1 MGQERVTFSRAEWK
15 KALVVEKILDGRM
28 TNAEGAAVLGLSV
41 RQVIRLKKKYVAE
54 GGAQA
59 LAHRNRGRKPKHALS
74 EEIKHQVV
82 RLYNTKYH
90 GSNNCHFA
98 ELLEEHESLKLSPS
112 SIRRILL
119 ENGIKQAKRRK
130 RSKVHR
136 PRERKPQAGM
146 LWQIDATPY
155 AWLEDQAPAFT
166 LHAAIDDATGTV
178 VGAVFRP
185 AECRE
190 GYSLVMMQGIRK
202 YGVPLGLYSDRHTIF
217 RSPNEKLTVEQE
229 LAGETKPL
237 SNFGKA
243 MAELRIEH
251 IKAITPQAKGRVERL
266 WRTFQDRLV
275 IELRLLGVKTI
286 EEANAALTKLLE
298 KHNRKFAV
306 PPKDAE
312 SAYIPLDPAMNLNHV
327 FTIREYRK
335 LGPGNTLSYNGTV
348 YTLDKPAHL
357 RLGTKEL
364 VEVRETLDGEVLIWY
379 QGEALALKATEKPKH
394 MDKTTKKASS
404 APPRKPAASHPWRK
418 AWNSKHFQNS
428 TKSTTIQAT
437 YGGLEHHK
445 SDIFSDELW

>member
-1 MGQERVTFSRAEWK
+1 MTLTRAELK
-15 KALVVEKILDGRM
+15 KVLVVEKILDGRM
-28 TNAEGAAVLGLSV
+28 TNAEGAEALGLSV
-41 RQVIRLKKKYVAE
+41 RQVIRLKKKYVTE

-59 LAHRNRGRKPKHALS
+59 LAHRNRGRKPKHALL
-74 EEIKHQVV
+74 EETKQQVAD
-82 RLYNTKYH
+82 LYNTKYH

-98 ELLEEHESLKLSPS
+98 ELLEERESLQLSTS
-112 SIRRILL
+112 SVRRILL
-119 ENGIKQAKRRK
+119 EKGIKQVKQRRRRK
-130 RSKVHR
+130 AHQ
-136 PRERKPQAGM
+136 PRQRKPQAGM

-155 AWLEDQAPAFT
+155 AWLEDRAPSFT

-178 VGAVFRP
+178 VGAVFKP
-185 AECRE
+185 TECRE
-190 GYSLVMMQGIRK
+190 GYSLVMMQGIRE

-286 EEANAALTKLLE
+286 EEANAALPKLLE

-306 PPKDAE
+306 QPKDTE

-348 YTLDKPAHL
+348 YTLDKPANL

-364 VEVRETLDGEVLIWY
+364 VEVRETLDGEVLMWY
-379 QGEALALKATEKPKH
+379 QGEALALKATEKPKR
-394 MDKTTKKASS
+394 MVTTTKKASS
-404 APPRKPAASHPWRK
+404 AHPRKPAASHPWRK
-418 AWNSKHFQNS
+418 AWNSKQFQNS

-437 YGGLEHHK
+437 
-445 SDIFSDELW
+445 

>member
-1 MGQERVTFSRAEWK
+1 LTRAELK
-15 KALVVEKILDGRM
+15 KVLVVEKILDGQM
-28 TNAEGAAVLGLSV
+28 TNAEGAEVLGMSV
-41 RQVIRLKKKYVAE
+41 RQVIRLKKKYVTE

-59 LAHRNRGRKPKHALS
+59 LAHRNRGRKPKHALL
-74 EEIKHQVV
+74 EETKQQVV
-82 RLYNTKYH
+82 NLYNTKYY

-98 ELLEEHESLKLSPS
+98 ELLEERESLQLSTS

-119 ENGIKQAKRRK
+119 EKSIKQVKQRRRRK
-130 RSKVHR
+130 AHQ
-136 PRERKPQAGM
+136 PRQRKPQAGM

-155 AWLEDQAPAFT
+155 AWLEDRAPVFT

-185 AECRE
+185 TECRE
-190 GYSLVMMQGIRK
+190 GYTLVMMQGIRK

-286 EEANAALTKLLE
+286 EEANAALPELLE

-306 PPKDAE
+306 QPKDAE

-335 LGPGNTLSYNGTV
+335 LGPGNTLSYKGTV
-348 YTLDKPAHL
+348 YTLAKPANL

-364 VEVRETLDGEVLIWY
+364 VEVRETLDGEVLLWY
-379 QGEALALKATEKPKH
+379 QGEALVLKATEKPKR
-394 MDKTTKKASS
+394 MATPTKKASS
-404 APPRKPAASHPWRK
+404 AHPRKPAASHPWRK
-418 AWNSKHFQNS
+418 AWNPKQFQNS
-428 TKSTTIQAT
+428 TNSTTIQAT
-437 YGGLEHHK
+437 
-445 SDIFSDELW
+445 